1 MTIERVNLP
10 DPISRLKKS
19 AKTVNPKKA
28 RDTDSIQVSDDAKN
42 KAEIYNATE
51 KVRMASDIRTEKIDE
66 IKRKLDDPNYITNTV
81 LEKTAENIME
91 FFGI

>member
-10 DPISRLKKS
+10 DPIQRLKKTE
-19 AKTVNPKKA
+19 KTVNPKKM

-51 KVRMASDIRTEKIDE
+51 KVKMASDVRTEKIEE
-66 IKRKLDDPNYITNTV
+66 IKRKLEDPNYITNTV
-81 LEKTAENIME
+81 LEKTAENIMKY
-91 FFGI
+91 FGI